1 MRCYCPDCIRKMLPD
16 SLFPDSKDWKSGG
29 IIERIEYLTA
39 RIEEQRKELDNWY
52 KMMGNIAKSM
62 MKGNKMRSGYQE
74 KTLWD
79 GVQRIYKF
87 DNGYG
92 ASVVRHE
99 FSYGG
104 PRGAWEVAVLDA
116 NGELTYDTPVTNDV
130 IGWLD
135 EDGVEDILEQIENL
149 PAV

>member
-1 MRCYCPDCIRKMLPD
+1 
-16 SLFPDSKDWKSGG
+16 
-29 IIERIEYLTA
+29 
-39 RIEEQRKELDNWY
+39 
-52 KMMGNIAKSM
+52 
-62 MKGNKMRSGYQE
+62 MRSGYQE
-74 KTLWD
+74 KVLWD

-104 PRGAWEVAVLDA
+104 SRGAWEVAVLDA
-116 NGELTYDTPVTNDV
+116 DGELTYDTPITNDV

-135 EDGVEDILEQIENL
+135 EDGVESYLEKIENL
-149 PAV
+149 PAPNFIRS